1 MAHVDY
7 QLLAK
12 AYRAYQH
19 MGFTYVEVPWVV
31 SEDGVTK
38 TLPSDRLA
46 DPLDDKYLV
55 GSAEQSLV
63 ELMAQGIKLP
73 NYCFAITPCFRQ
85 EPVLDE
91 THQRYFMKL
100 ELFCPFSGKAI
111 MLRKCASI
119 FMRQIGAD
127 PAIDGEDLLV
137 NGIEVGSYYNRE
149 NYSCGTGIAL
159 PRFSVALRKGNW
171 L

>member
-1 MAHVDY
+1 
-7 QLLAK
+7 
-12 AYRAYQH
+12 
-19 MGFTYVEVPWVV
+19 
-31 SEDGVTK
+31 
-38 TLPSDRLA
+38 
-46 DPLDDKYLV
+46 
-55 GSAEQSLV
+55 
-63 ELMAQGIKLP
+63 
-73 NYCFAITPCFRQ
+73 
-85 EPVLDE
+85 
-91 THQRYFMKL
+91 MKL